1 MNYIEEL
8 ALISKAA
15 FNITK
20 NADTNTKNKALYNIA
35 DAIIKNSDKILKANA
50 IDMELSESLNMS
62 KAMSDRLRLTE
73 SRIQGIAEGVL
84 AVADLPDPVGQVIRG
99 NNLKNGLKVVQV
111 REPIGVIAMI
121 FEARPNVIV
130 DAASLAIKSGNTCIL
145 RGGKE
150 AFNSNKAL
158 ASIIRD
164 AISGLIPEDSVLLVE
179 KPEHSHVDDILVAR
193 GFIDLVIPRGSKRLI
208 DSVVCQAKV
217 PVIET
222 GAGLCHIYVASTA
235 DFEMAKNI
243 IINAKAQ
250 RPSVCNSVE
259 NVLIDRSVV
268 AEFAPILKKA
278 MEDVNVE
285 LRGDS
290 KITELTGTILA
301 TPEDFYTEYLDY
313 ILSAA
318 TVDGLDEAIEFINS
332 HSSHHSEAIITK
344 DINEA
349 DQFTKRIDSA
359 CVFVNTSTRFADG
372 GEFGYGAEIGISTQ
386 KTHARGPVGLT
397 ELTTTKYL
405 VTGNGQVRN

>member
-8 ALISKAA
+8 ALKSKAA

-179 KPEHSHVDDILVAR
+179 KPEHSHVDDILIAR

-208 DSVVCQAKV
+208 DSVVSQAKV